1 MVRTLFLRRFCAV
14 ASGIDVTVYRLFFGW
29 IGRLDRDAMDTRNR
43 RCASKPMFRGL
54 GRDLLWRRR
63 DEYLRIERSGGHSLD
78 RFVDVAVVEID

>member
-1 MVRTLFLRRFCAV
+1 MAIGF
-14 ASGIDVTVYRLFFGW
+14 DVTISRLLFGW
-29 IGRLDRDAMDTRNR
+29 IGRLAPDAMDKRDR

-78 RFVDVAVVEID
+78 RFVDVALVEVDQGFGY